1 MTTTAFDDQFTAE
14 PELVRQQYSTADILR
29 RNVADLEIA
38 LKQQAERTE
47 AAEAELL
54 AVREDNHSMM
64 VEIDELRKELARLR
78 EQEPVAWMLECQH
91 WTGDTAWLLSWSK
104 SGAGQCNR
112 LDGESHQRALYERH
126 IPMERIDSIP
136 APATAATAVPK
147 ASDRHVCGLQGFGN
161 SLDDV
166 CHACAREHQQIIAPA
181 VPAPSVPEEWRNIVT
196 KMLGWWDAPAMTMS
210 QGKVIAEKARALLQ
224 SAEVTK

>member
-136 APATAATAVPK
+136 APATAATAVP
-147 ASDRHVCGLQGFGN
+147 
-161 SLDDV
+161 
-166 CHACAREHQQIIAPA
+166 
-181 VPAPSVPEEWRNIVT
+181 EEWRNIVT
-196 KMLGWWDAPAMTMS
+196 EMLGWWDDPAMTMS
-210 QGKVIAEKARALLQ
+210 QGKVIAEKARAMLQ
-224 SAEVTK
+224 SVEVTK